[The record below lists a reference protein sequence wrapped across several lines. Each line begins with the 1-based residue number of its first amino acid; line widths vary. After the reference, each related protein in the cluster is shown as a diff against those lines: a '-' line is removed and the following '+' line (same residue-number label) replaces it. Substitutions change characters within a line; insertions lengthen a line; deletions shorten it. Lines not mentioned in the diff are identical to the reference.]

1 MTLADQLLE
10 KLARDNT
17 AALDFVLS
25 EQEKRSALA
34 GDWLTAAK
42 HLFHLSRRGSAGRR
56 GETVSDQ
63 LFAYLLRL
71 DSAMLREQLAA
82 TNDPDWRR
90 WLEMQVAYRQGL
102 EAFSAWQKQTN
113 ALPQS
118 PAIPKH
124 LTQWTK
130 PPDLDRITL
139 LLPLE
144 GTLAAAG
151 EAVLAGAMTQLYT
164 LFPDPRSRPALSAI
178 DSTRSDDVRTAYWQ
192 ATEDGADLVIGP
204 LTKTD
209 VTALRQLAQRPVPVI
224 ALNQSDDLPD
234 RPTRDWLSLSL
245 APEDEARQI
254 ADIAFGRACRN
265 AIVIAADTHRGLRLF
280 TAFERRWRD
289 RGGKLRG
296 RLLVDDPAETN
307 AAMGTL
313 LGSGSSDQRIR
324 SIERAFDLPVDARGR
339 GRTDFE
345 CIFSSHRTRHR
356 TNLAATT
363 GLPHDGGRARLCHF
377 SD

>member
-1 MTLADQLLE
+1 MKPIGHPLRAPCPLFLLTAAARYFFVTLFALAVLAGCAGSGTVPESGAPLVIVDETLPLPIEGERLNKRAIERVSRLAKSESLLVARHERNQLLLADIDASTLVAIDSQLAWFSGDVTLADQLLE

-178 DSTRSDDVRTAYWQ
+178 DSTRSDDVRTAY
-192 ATEDGADLVIGP
+192 
-204 LTKTD
+204 
-209 VTALRQLAQRPVPVI
+209 
-224 ALNQSDDLPD
+224 
-234 RPTRDWLSLSL
+234 
-245 APEDEARQI
+245 
-254 ADIAFGRACRN
+254 
-265 AIVIAADTHRGLRLF
+265 
-280 TAFERRWRD
+280 
-289 RGGKLRG
+289 
-296 RLLVDDPAETN
+296 
-307 AAMGTL
+307 
-313 LGSGSSDQRIR
+313 
-324 SIERAFDLPVDARGR
+324 
-339 GRTDFE
+339 
-345 CIFSSHRTRHR
+345 
-356 TNLAATT
+356 
-363 GLPHDGGRARLCHF
+363 
-377 SD
+377 